1 MNSLR
6 LVNYFEKQAKVSSRL
21 RELMAKAAQYLL
33 RKDEKRNFGAA
44 LFQEGLTATMDV
56 YELEGILEQLKLRYQ
71 QKCST
76 QELMH
81 TTYKHS
87 IELCVQVRN
96 LDWKAQLHC
105 KLELLQLQCENEMRE
120 LSEEYEA
127 ERQRRSVLEQR
138 PMVQKARMV
147 EDEVRNMQA
156 KIEDGRE
163 RVAAEQAILFEQL
176 KELENERNAIIV
188 YLVETSKQV
197 PDLETELETM
207 KDTDKRMK
215 ELVTQKQELLA
226 KLHGKLR
233 DSTSLSD
240 VELSPEQPQS
250 TTTKLEALPS
260 LGNVNNAIVCNK
272 RKEISFIE
280 LFKEW
285 ETERQLQ
292 FQQLSLVENA
302 SIIMDKMCTSLE
314 ANELSV
320 ADNDISN
327 ITPRSILRRPSITE
341 DGDNSAVI
349 PKKRVRFATPEMETK
364 EDAFMS
370 STTPR
375 AIEGVNCADEGERE
389 NQNHTF
395 VIEQN
400 NSLLNGATETIEI
413 FSTGEIEEAEQMR
426 KEELTKQ
433 TPKKSEF
440 TKATKLVKKARL
452 FGSQRL
458 NKTQKIKTT
467 AGEKQKIEIQECR
480 IVKPAGTKLPTK
492 LPLTLTPE
500 PEPQAPPAN
509 PPISSAATLP
519 VTTNQTFK
527 VSLKPTK
534 RKSRKMPDCKT
545 FFREYLEQSHEEN
558 LQKSTGIDY
567 RAEAGVNDPI
577 ITAEPLQASA
587 KYTPKRKKIDMNIDA
602 FGYEPLM
609 SPNERCDAAENDD
622 FLQFDMKFKF
632 DENQGLLGDSVDDFF
647 GGQVNRDDDMLS
659 FDFSD
664 ENVEENSKMDMFF

>member
-33 RKDEKRNFGAA
+33 RKDETRNFGAA

-56 YELEGILEQLKLRYQ
+56 YELEGILEQLNLRYQ
-71 QKCST
+71 QKCAT

-105 KLELLQLQCENEMRE
+105 KLELLQLQCQNEMRE

-138 PMVQKARMV
+138 PIVQKARMV

-163 RVAAEQAILFEQL
+163 RAAAEQAILLEQL
-176 KELENERNAIIV
+176 KELQNERNAIIV
-188 YLVETSKQV
+188 YLVEASKQV

-207 KDTDKRMK
+207 KDTDNQRMK

-226 KLHGKLR
+226 KLHGKFR
-233 DSTSLSD
+233 DSTTLSD

-260 LGNVNNAIVCNK
+260 LGNVNNAIVCDK

-302 SIIMDKMCTSLE
+302 SIIMDKMWTSLE

-320 ADNDISN
+320 ANNDISN

-341 DGDNSAVI
+341 DEDNSAVI
-349 PKKRVRFATPEMETK
+349 PKKRVRFATPEMETM

-370 STTPR
+370 STTSR
-375 AIEGVNCADEGERE
+375 AIEGVNCADEEERE

-458 NKTQKIKTT
+458 NKTQNIKTT

-480 IVKPAGTKLPTK
+480 IIKPAGTKLPTK

-500 PEPQAPPAN
+500 PEPKAPPAN
-509 PPISSAATLP
+509 PLISSAATLP

-527 VSLKPTK
+527 VPLKPTK
-534 RKSRKMPDCKT
+534 RKSRKMPDCQT
-545 FFREYLEQSHEEN
+545 FFREYLEQSYEEN
-558 LQKSTGIDY
+558 SQKSTGIDSI
-567 RAEAGVNDPI
+567 PI
-577 ITAEPLQASA
+577 ITAEPLQATA

-602 FGYEPLM
+602 FCYEPLM
-609 SPNERCDAAENDD
+609 SPNESCDAAENDD

-647 GGQVNRDDDMLS
+647 GGQVNDDRDDDMLS